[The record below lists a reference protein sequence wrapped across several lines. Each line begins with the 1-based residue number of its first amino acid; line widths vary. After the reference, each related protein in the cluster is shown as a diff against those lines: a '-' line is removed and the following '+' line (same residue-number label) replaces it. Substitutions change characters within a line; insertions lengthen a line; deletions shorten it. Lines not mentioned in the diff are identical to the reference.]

1 MSPETLVT
9 FIALKLLTSRRQKR
23 SCSTLGQLSTSFSCL
38 GDHRRFPDKLQNTNI
53 NLNQHIASLTAKIQA
68 NYFVEDFFPFG
79 SYPFKGLDT
88 IKKSSIKQQYTDN
101 PFSRTN
107 LHDEV
112 QN

>member
-88 IKKSSIKQQYTDN
+88 RNKSSIKQQYTDN